1 MTKAHSKLI
10 LAAIVAVVLMA
21 VAFGLA
27 LYRYPYTIRYVLSR
41 VVPSVHVS
49 YSGSDLSYLNLF
61 NDKQDRQIKA
71 AKKVGLKEAPST
83 RADIDGVLDQ
93 LEKVKNS
100 KAYSLA
106 PMSHSVPY
114 LRPNAKAALD
124 QIGIAFR
131 DSLKSK
137 GLPDHKIIVTS
148 ILRTK
153 EDVERLQKT
162 NSIAT
167 SNSCHCYGTTFDISY
182 KQFERVSLGK
192 SMSQDDLK
200 KVLGEVLR
208 DQRKAGNIY
217 VKHEVYQPCFHITSR
232 N

>member
-1 MTKAHSKLI
+1 M
-10 LAAIVAVVLMA
+10 
-21 VAFGLA
+21 
-27 LYRYPYTIRYVLSR
+27 
-41 VVPSVHVS
+41 
-49 YSGSDLSYLNLF
+49 
-61 NDKQDRQIKA
+61 
-71 AKKVGLKEAPST
+71 
-83 RADIDGVLDQ
+83 LDQ

-208 DQRKAGNIY
+208 DQRKTGNIY
-217 VKHEVYQPCFHITSR
+217 VKHEVSQPCFHITSR

>member
-10 LAAIVAVVLMA
+10 RAAIVAVVLMA

-167 SNSCHCYGTTFDISY
+167 SNS
-182 KQFERVSLGK
+182 
-192 SMSQDDLK
+192 
-200 KVLGEVLR
+200 
-208 DQRKAGNIY
+208 
-217 VKHEVYQPCFHITSR
+217 
-232 N
+232 

>member
-1 MTKAHSKLI
+1 MSNALSKLI
-10 LAAIVAVVLMA
+10 RAAIVAVVLMA
-21 VAFGLA
+21 VALGLA
-27 LYRYPYTIRYVLSR
+27 LYRYPYTVRYVVSR
-41 VVPSVHVS
+41 VVPSVQVS

-71 AKKVGLKEAPST
+71 ARKVGLNEVPST
-83 RADIDGVLDQ
+83 RADIDGMLDQ

-137 GLPDHKIIVTS
+137 GLPDYKIIVTS

-192 SMSQDDLK
+192 SMSQEDLK

-217 VKHEVYQPCFHITSR
+217 VKHEVSQPCFHITSR